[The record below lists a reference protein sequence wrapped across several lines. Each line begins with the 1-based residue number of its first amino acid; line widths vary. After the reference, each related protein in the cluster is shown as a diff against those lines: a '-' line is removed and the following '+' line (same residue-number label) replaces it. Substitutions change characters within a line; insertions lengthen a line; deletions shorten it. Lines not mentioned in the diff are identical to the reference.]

1 MTEELKHCPF
11 CGGNGSYSNA
21 GFGFIV
27 KCRKCGSKTSI
38 QESGKEAA
46 EAWNTRQIENELVE
60 KIEKLEAEN
69 VRLQRKLN
77 ESIDDNYKNAWKIQQ
92 QAERGAKFAQK
103 ENKRLREALEV
114 ILDSAQKY
122 ELCILAIK
130 TVAYTALKGDENV

>member
-60 KIEKLEAEN
+60 KIEKLE
-69 VRLQRKLN
+69 RKN
-77 ESIDDNYKNAWKIQQ
+77 E
-92 QAERGAKFAQK
+92 
-103 ENKRLREALEV
+103 RLRETLQMIATEKDNHGQWLSVEQAAQIAKDTLEGCL
-114 ILDSAQKY
+114 I
-122 ELCILAIK
+122 
-130 TVAYTALKGDENV
+130 